1 MSEPPRIL
9 FIDDEENV
17 LRALERVFFD
27 DDYEILTAGS
37 ADEALE
43 ILSRTS
49 PVQVVV
55 SDYRMPRMNGV
66 ELLRKVRA
74 KWPETVR
81 AVLSGY
87 ADTAAI
93 VSAINDGQIYR
104 FIPKP
109 WNDTDLRMT
118 IAAAVEQYKRQRK
131 EILYAESM
139 HKKIDELER
148 ENSFLVRCIAA
159 SNHGM
164 SPQEILD
171 NLPVGV
177 VVLDKKTNNVTCNR
191 EARSLLMAHADHGIC
206 DTNDLQAPEILLEF
220 LATDTFTCAK
230 GKRMVFGDAPVIV
243 RAAGMESRCGGKV
256 LLAVLMTEARDE

>member
-1 MSEPPRIL
+1 MSEPLRIL
-9 FIDDEENV
+9 FIDDEENI

-37 ADEALE
+37 ADEALQV
-43 ILSRTS
+43 LSRVS

-55 SDYRMPRMNGV
+55 SDYRMPLMNGV
-66 ELLRKVRA
+66 ELLRTVRA
-74 KWPETVR
+74 QWPETVR

-109 WNDTDLRMT
+109 WDDTDLRMT
-118 IAAAVEQYKRQRK
+118 IAAAAEQYKRQRK

-159 SNHGM
+159 SIHGIT
-164 SPQEILD
+164 PQEILD
-171 NLPVGV
+171 NLPAGV
-177 VVLDKKTNNVTCNR
+177 VVLDEKSNNVTCNH
-191 EARSLLMAHADHGIC
+191 EARSLLMAHADNGRY
-206 DTNDLQAPEILLEF
+206 DTNDLHVPESLLEF
-220 LATDTFTCAK
+220 LSNDTLTCAK
-230 GKRMVFGDAPVIV
+230 GKRMFFGHSAVFV
-243 RAAGMESRCGGKV
+243 RATGIESRGGKV
-256 LLAVLMTEARDE
+256 LVAVLVKETRDD